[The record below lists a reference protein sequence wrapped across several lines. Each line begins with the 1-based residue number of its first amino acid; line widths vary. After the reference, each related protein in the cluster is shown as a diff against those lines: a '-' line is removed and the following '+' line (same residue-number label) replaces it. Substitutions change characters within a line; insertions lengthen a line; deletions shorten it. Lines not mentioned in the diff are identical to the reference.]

1 MPSQINIAHQRNL
14 QTTSSVGYYLDDL
27 SQSWQKMYQQTIDD
41 SSSTLSLG
49 GEAACW
55 DEHADD
61 DNLDHRIF
69 SRLPAVG
76 K

>member
-1 MPSQINIAHQRNL
+1 MKLHGGGSREPVALGNTLKRL
-14 QTTSSVGYYLDDL
+14 LDDL